1 MTRSA
6 LPLTPHKP
14 CAYFAL
20 RVTISAEQFL
30 QNRVK
35 TRSSPLG
42 ITFNMPVLFL
52 TIFISLLLAGIFVV
66 CFAAE
71 AWRSKG
77 RSTDR
82 SALLPLLEDDEIPSK
97 DTNYTDSK

>member
-1 MTRSA
+1 
-6 LPLTPHKP
+6 
-14 CAYFAL
+14 
-20 RVTISAEQFL
+20 
-30 QNRVK
+30 
-35 TRSSPLG
+35 
-42 ITFNMPVLFL
+42 MPVLYL

-82 SALLPLLEDDEIPSK
+82 SALLPLLEDDVKPTQH
-97 DTNYTDSK
+97 TNHTDSK